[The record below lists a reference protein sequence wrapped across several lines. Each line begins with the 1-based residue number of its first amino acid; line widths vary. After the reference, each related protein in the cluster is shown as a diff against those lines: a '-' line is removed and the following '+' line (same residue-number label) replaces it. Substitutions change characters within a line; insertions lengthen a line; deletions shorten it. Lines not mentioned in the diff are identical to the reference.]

1 MGSQAHPDGQVT
13 RDTESMLGRWPPTF
27 PFFYKLRTAVS
38 AVAPRHG
45 GGGAGSRSPVG
56 AETRGRHGTR
66 TRASRHADQGGARL
80 RGARPCGLSPGL
92 GVWQI
97 QFPLSETFW
106 GSSPRTP
113 SVTPRMRGPAA
124 GPAALGDAQRR
135 GA

>member
-45 GGGAGSRSPVG
+45 GAGSRSPVG

-66 TRASRHADQGGARL
+66 TRASRHADQGGAHP

-97 QFPLSETFW
+97 QFLLSETFW

-113 SVTPRMRGPAA
+113 SVTPRMRGPAT